1 MPLPLVPVA
10 IAGGI
15 VAGIWAAGRNA
26 QPGRTD
32 QRAEDALDDAPE
44 GLALHAPADLAGQRN
59 LAWRLTRRV
68 RIGAR
73 AWTVDLGLIARARV
87 VADGSRVRP

>member
-10 IAGGI
+10 IAGGL
-15 VAGIWAAGRNA
+15 AAGVWALARTA
-26 QPGRTD
+26 RPGRTD

-44 GLALHAPADLAGQRN
+44 GLALHAPADRQGQRN
-59 LAWRLTRRV
+59 LAWRVTRRV

-73 AWTVDLGLIARARV
+73 AWTVDLGLMARARV
-87 VADGSRVRP
+87 VAEGPEAGQ